1 MHRYIFSALLS
12 AMLASGALLRAETPA
27 AKVKHLVLDIEESVS
42 KAGED
47 AEVVYSTFYTY
58 GGQLENSL
66 KKEIG
71 TLNQTLTKLLAMQAT
86 YSVDINTSQAK
97 SAHLGAAA
105 QDSQKMANKY
115 EAGTTQ
121 TRNRF
126 DGLQGNVKMLISL
139 LKNAGV
145 TENGKL
151 VTPEAPDA
159 RGEPARIYS
168 AVRRLLGANAV
179 VQDQHPSVYTA
190 FLPPHAKAG
199 CAQYPVIRM
208 TRELLQ
214 ESISALTVIKDR
226 LGSMKSEALLQFDS
240 LHRRFEKQAVFAGAS
255 AEAQLGLEA
264 ENEQKAAELTFSIK
278 FTNSVLKIDKGFQ
291 EIVKVHEKSN
301 ADLIYAVRDLRQAQL
316 KILRDLTGILGAQL
330 SIGRPG
336 MSFLET
342 GAKVLH
348 PRAALFALQTEA
360 EAVIQKQGDTHA
372 LLMRMKDVLDES
384 SPIDANSVRNTMV
397 EMQAVLRSVEVEKP
411 KLEEAK
417 RGCESQ
423 KFHASEEEEGL
434 KANLALMTAARDHAQ
449 KAIKAATTNVQGI
462 EKKRQALDKSSAD
475 FARIST
481 QSIKSLAGQSRDRKT
496 ILMAVQKAAEVVGP
510 SLPAGVSTVQLMQSL
525 MQDIMAQD
533 AKESIYRAN
542 QERFQSEFAR
552 YVKDYS
558 QLLQE
563 RRRHYESSLGV
574 LDLHVSELA
583 NDLLAQEQT
592 FNTGHDLQVQS
603 RGLCE
608 SVLKFYEK
616 HAKTRADLSSALR
629 VIIPNMPTVLSTG
642 AIENSGS
649 D

>member
-1 MHRYIFSALLS
+1 
-12 AMLASGALLRAETPA
+12 
-27 AKVKHLVLDIEESVS
+27 
-42 KAGED
+42 
-47 AEVVYSTFYTY
+47 
-58 GGQLENSL
+58 
-66 KKEIG
+66 
-71 TLNQTLTKLLAMQAT
+71 
-86 YSVDINTSQAK
+86 
-97 SAHLGAAA
+97 
-105 QDSQKMANKY
+105 
-115 EAGTTQ
+115 
-121 TRNRF
+121 
-126 DGLQGNVKMLISL
+126 
-139 LKNAGV
+139 
-145 TENGKL
+145 
-151 VTPEAPDA
+151 
-159 RGEPARIYS
+159 
-168 AVRRLLGANAV
+168 
-179 VQDQHPSVYTA
+179 
-190 FLPPHAKAG
+190 
-199 CAQYPVIRM
+199 
-208 TRELLQ
+208 
-214 ESISALTVIKDR
+214 
-226 LGSMKSEALLQFDS
+226 
-240 LHRRFEKQAVFAGAS
+240 
-255 AEAQLGLEA
+255 
-264 ENEQKAAELTFSIK
+264 
-278 FTNSVLKIDKGFQ
+278 
-291 EIVKVHEKSN
+291 
-301 ADLIYAVRDLRQAQL
+301 
-316 KILRDLTGILGAQL
+316 
-330 SIGRPG
+330 
-336 MSFLET
+336 
-342 GAKVLH
+342 
-348 PRAALFALQTEA
+348 
-360 EAVIQKQGDTHA
+360 
-372 LLMRMKDVLDES
+372 
-384 SPIDANSVRNTMV
+384 MV

-583 NDLLAQEQT
+583 NDLLAQQQT

-616 HAKTRADLSSALR
+616 HTKTRADLSSALR